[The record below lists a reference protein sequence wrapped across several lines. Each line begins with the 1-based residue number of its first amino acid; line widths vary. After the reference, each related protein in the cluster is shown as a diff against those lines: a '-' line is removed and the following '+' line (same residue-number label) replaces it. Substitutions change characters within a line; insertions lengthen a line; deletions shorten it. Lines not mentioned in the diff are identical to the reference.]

1 MTKYVILIVYSI
13 DIDVNLLYCVKDKI
27 YTKNRE
33 VTIELVFLGTVLF
46 VLHRRII

>member
-27 YTKNRE
+27 YTKK
-33 VTIELVFLGTVLF
+33 
-46 VLHRRII
+46 